1 MRRQPGA
8 GCPHGGVRGV
18 AGYTLLELLVS
29 LLIVTML
36 LGGLYTVIFQTQT
49 SFEAQQIAM
58 TLRQE
63 ARIVMNELTIE
74 LRMVG
79 FDIGNLTELI
89 TDADTDRLAFVSDI
103 DGGSAAPPCD
113 AAIEGAPDG
122 GAERITYRVF
132 GGELLRSV
140 DCWNGAAWSA
150 DSTDLP
156 IARNVLSVRPLFR
169 YFDTDDVEIIPGA
182 GGLTTV
188 ERSRVRSIGIEIE
201 LEDPTVVPGKPNA
214 SFLVRTRATLRNIEQ

>member
-1 MRRQPGA
+1 M
-8 GCPHGGVRGV
+8 
-18 AGYTLLELLVS
+18 
-29 LLIVTML
+29 
-36 LGGLYTVIFQTQT
+36 
-49 SFEAQQIAM
+49 
-58 TLRQE
+58 
-63 ARIVMNELTIE
+63 
-74 LRMVG
+74 
-79 FDIGNLTELI
+79 
-89 TDADTDRLAFVSDI
+89 
-103 DGGSAAPPCD
+103 
-113 AAIEGAPDG
+113 
-122 GAERITYRVF
+122 
-132 GGELLRSV
+132 RSV

-156 IARNVLSVRPLFR
+156 IARNMLSVRPLFR

>member
-1 MRRQPGA
+1 MRARPAA
-8 GCPHGGVRGV
+8 GCPQGGVRGA
-18 AGYTLLELLVS
+18 AGYSLLELLVS
-29 LLIVTML
+29 LLIVTLL
-36 LGGLYTVIFQTQT
+36 LGGLYAVLFQTQT

-63 ARIVMNELTIE
+63 ARIVMNGLTIE

-79 FDIGNLTELI
+79 FDIGNLTEFI
-89 TDADTDRLAFVSDI
+89 TDADTGRLAFVSDI
-103 DGGSAAPPCD
+103 DGGSAEPPCD
-113 AAIEGAPDG
+113 ATIEGAPDG

-140 DCWNGAAWSA
+140 DCWNGSAWSA

-169 YFDTDDVEIIPGA
+169 YFDADDVEIIAGA
-182 GGLTTV
+182 GGLTAAQ
-188 ERSRVRSIGIEIE
+188 RSQVRSIGIEIE

-214 SFLVRTRATLRNIEQ
+214 SFLVRTRVTLRNIE